1 MKTLRIY
8 VDTSVFGGCFD
19 KQFEH
24 ESRQLFA
31 EIRRG
36 RFTLI
41 LSATTLR
48 ELEDAPTCVRQV
60 VGNIPAGLVEYIAL
74 SAAVTVLRD
83 AYLRAGVLGPAS
95 VRDAEHIAAATVAG
109 ADLVVSWNFKHIVHF
124 EKIEGF
130 NQVNGRCGYQALR
143 IHSPKEVIGL

>member
-1 MKTLRIY
+1 MNRLRIY

-19 KQFEH
+19 KQFAH

-31 EIRRG
+31 EICQG
-36 RFTLI
+36 RFRLI

-48 ELEDAPTCVRQV
+48 ELEGAPDCVRRV
-60 VGNIPAGLVEYIAL
+60 ASNIPVGFVEYIAL
-74 SAAVTVLRD
+74 SMEVTALRD
-83 AYLRAGVLGPAS
+83 AYLSAGVLGPAS

-124 EKIEGF
+124 EKIDGF
-130 NQVNGRCGYQALR
+130 NAVNGRCGYQTLR
-143 IHSPKEVIGL
+143 IHSPKEVIKP